1 MNDLTTIVWMPV
13 GQDATLV
20 CGLLKQ
26 VGLLCACCRS
36 APELCANLSG
46 ETLGAAIVA
55 EEALTADTVRE
66 IGDALAQQPSWSH
79 LPVILLTA
87 GGNST
92 DGSLYKLETMRALG
106 NIILLERPLRKVTL
120 LAAVRSALEA
130 RQRQFE
136 TRDHI
141 RQLEEAHRNLV
152 QAHADLEQ
160 FAFAASHDLQEP
172 LRMVNTFTQLLLA
185 RVDLRDSKAQQFADF
200 IRSGVNRMEL
210 LLRDLLLYSRAIH
223 ENNAELHQSL
233 ELSRALEDA
242 MRTLTLELEAANAR
256 ISYGPMPT
264 VRANQTQLSLVFQNL
279 LSNAVKYAKTNVAPD
294 IRIDAESNDR
304 ECLVRIQD
312 NGIGF
317 DQKYADR
324 VFELFQR
331 LENSNK
337 PGTGLGL
344 AISRRIIQ
352 RHRGRIWVESEKGK
366 GSCFFFTLPLAE
378 AENVD

>member
-1 MNDLTTIVWMPV
+1 MSPLTTLVWMPV

-20 CGLLKQ
+20 CGLLEEVK
-26 VGLLCACCRS
+26 LLCTCCRS
-36 APELCANLSG
+36 APEVCANLSG
-46 ETLGAAIVA
+46 ETLGVAIVA
-55 EEALTADTVRE
+55 EEALDQGTLRE
-66 IGDALAQQPSWSH
+66 IGDVLAQQPSWSH
-79 LPVILLTA
+79 LPVIVLTLR
-87 GGNST
+87 GNST
-92 DGSLYKLETMRALG
+92 EGSFHKLEALRALG

-141 RQLEEAHRNLV
+141 RQLQQAHRNLV
-152 QAHADLEQ
+152 QAHSDLEQ

-172 LRMVNTFTQLLLA
+172 LRMINAFTQLLIGRIDPADEKA
-185 RVDLRDSKAQQFADF
+185 RQFADF

-223 ENNAELHQSL
+223 ENSEELHPPL
-233 ELSRALEDA
+233 DLGHALEDA
-242 MRTLTLELEAANAR
+242 MRVLALELEAAKAQ
-256 ISYGPMPT
+256 ISFEPMPT
-264 VRANQTQLSLVFQNL
+264 IKGNQTQLSLVFQNL
-279 LSNAVKYAKTNVAPD
+279 LSNAVKYAKTDVAPE
-294 IRIDAESNDR
+294 IRIDAKSKDG

-317 DQKYADR
+317 DQKYAER

-331 LENSNK
+331 LENSGK

-352 RHRGRIWVESEKGK
+352 RHGGRIWVESEKGI

-378 AENVD
+378 AQSL

>member
-1 MNDLTTIVWMPV
+1 MDHLTTIVWMPV

-20 CGLLKQ
+20 CGLLEYAK
-26 VGLLCACCRS
+26 LPCICCRS
-36 APELCANLSG
+36 APEICANLSE
-46 ETLGAAIVA
+46 ETLGLAIVA
-55 EEALTADTVRE
+55 EEALDERAVRE
-66 IGDALAQQPSWSH
+66 IADALAQQSSWSH
-79 LPVILLTA
+79 LPMVLLTS

-92 DGSLYKLETMRALG
+92 EGSLHKLERMRALG

-141 RQLEEAHRNLV
+141 RQLQEAHRNLM
-152 QAHADLEQ
+152 QANFDLEQ

-172 LRMVNTFTQLLLA
+172 LRVVNTFTQLLVGRL
-185 RVDLRDSKAQQFADF
+185 DLSDGKVQQFADF

-223 ENNAELHQSL
+223 GNPEELHSPLDLGHALKDAMHVLAL
-233 ELSRALEDA
+233 ELD
-242 MRTLTLELEAANAR
+242 TANAQ
-256 ISYGPMPT
+256 ISFGPMPT
-264 VRANQTQLSLVFQNL
+264 VRGNQTQLSLVFQNL
-279 LSNAVKYAKTNVAPD
+279 ISNAVKYAKADVTPE
-294 IRIDAESNDR
+294 IRIEEKSDGG
-304 ECLVRIQD
+304 ECVVRIQD

-352 RHRGRIWVESEKGK
+352 RHGGRIWVESEKGK

-378 AENVD
+378 TRTP

>member
-1 MNDLTTIVWMPV
+1 MSDLTTIVWMPV

-20 CGLLKQ
+20 CGLLEQ
-26 VGLLCACCRS
+26 VKLLCTCCRS
-36 APELCANLSG
+36 APEVCANLSG
-46 ETLGAAIVA
+46 ETLGIAIVA
-55 EEALTADTVRE
+55 EEALDQGTVRE
-66 IGDALAQQPSWSH
+66 IGDVLAQQPSWSH
-79 LPVILLTA
+79 LPIIVLTSRS
-87 GGNST
+87 NST
-92 DGSLYKLETMRALG
+92 EGSFHKLETMRALG

-120 LAAVRSALEA
+120 LAAVWSALEA

-141 RQLEEAHRNLV
+141 RQLQEGHRNLV
-152 QAHADLEQ
+152 QAHSDLEQ

-185 RVDLRDSKAQQFADF
+185 RLDLTDGKVQQFADF

-223 ENNAELHQSL
+223 ENPEELHPPL
-233 ELSRALEDA
+233 NLGHALEDA
-242 MRTLTLELEAANAR
+242 MRVLTLELEAAKAQ
-256 ISYGPMPT
+256 ISFGPMPT
-264 VRANQTQLSLVFQNL
+264 VKGNQTQLSLVFQNL
-279 LSNAVKYAKTNVAPD
+279 LSNAVKYAKTDVTPE
-294 IRIDAESNDR
+294 IRIEGKSNDG

-317 DQKYADR
+317 DQKYAER

-331 LENSNK
+331 LENSSK

-352 RHRGRIWVESEKGK
+352 RHRGRIWVESEQGK

-378 AENVD
+378 VRKL